1 MKQAYYSCEEHIE
14 TVLDM
19 YIDDHELPP
28 EIRKIEHTNSL
39 FTACELCGDRS
50 IYSGERMILHKIQKR
65 YPQLWTIYMNNLFLK
80 WG

>member
-1 MKQAYYSCEEHIE
+1 MQENIGGLKMKNAYYSCEEHIE

-39 FTACELCGDRS
+39 STACELCGEPAVY
-50 IYSGERMILHKIQKR
+50 IVGNE
-65 YPQLWTIYMNNLFLK
+65 
-80 WG
+80 

>member
-1 MKQAYYSCEEHIE
+1 MQENIGGLKMKNAYYSCEEHIE

-39 FTACELCGDRS
+39 STACELCSEPAVYIVGN
-50 IYSGERMILHKIQKR
+50 E
-65 YPQLWTIYMNNLFLK
+65 
-80 WG
+80 

>member
-1 MKQAYYSCEEHIE
+1 MKTAYYSCEEHIE

-39 FTACELCGDRS
+39 CKACELCGHTAT
-50 IYSGERMILHKIQKR
+50 YLVGNE
-65 YPQLWTIYMNNLFLK
+65 
-80 WG
+80 

>member
-39 FTACELCGDRS
+39 FTACELCGDPAVY
-50 IYSGERMILHKIQKR
+50 IVGNE
-65 YPQLWTIYMNNLFLK
+65 
-80 WG
+80 

>member
-39 FTACELCGDRS
+39 FTACELCGDPAVY
-50 IYSGERMILHKIQKR
+50 I
-65 YPQLWTIYMNNLFLK
+65 
-80 WG
+80 

>member
-1 MKQAYYSCEEHIE
+1 MKTAYYSCEEHIE

-39 FTACELCGDRS
+39 STA
-50 IYSGERMILHKIQKR
+50 M
-65 YPQLWTIYMNNLFLK
+65 
-80 WG
+80 

>member
-28 EIRKIEHTNSL
+28 EIRKSN
-39 FTACELCGDRS
+39 
-50 IYSGERMILHKIQKR
+50 ILTV
-65 YPQLWTIYMNNLFLK
+65 YPQPVNYVETPQYI
-80 WG
+80 

>member
-1 MKQAYYSCEEHIE
+1 MCKRKPEDVTMKTAYYSCEEHIE

-39 FTACELCGDRS
+39 STACELCGDTAT
-50 IYSGERMILHKIQKR
+50 YLVGNE
-65 YPQLWTIYMNNLFLK
+65 
-80 WG
+80 